1 MIFDSRSSYM
11 LKYEKSKSKLVEFN
25 VSKENYPN
33 YPLDPDDLT
42 YTTLY
47 VLSRYCEDLIENP
60 SSQELLELKSELTIV
75 SQYYDSTVKTNLR
88 KKYSKQFLLLGS
100 TAYFLSDNFGSA
112 KVLIEKIDDWKP
124 KNGIMT
130 ILYATLRF
138 LLTGMLIDL
147 PVLNRNYSQFLD
159 GLKNHFEHGVSPE
172 TSFDALRKMRKRIH
186 NSNNIVAVSYV
197 DFLFSTIIHAIKHSA
212 WILLPRHSDSNG
224 NEWAKYLR
232 SGNSIKLLW
241 PAQKVILEAG
251 ALTENDLVV
260 PLPTG
265 VGKTKSIELLLRAKF
280 LKQENNLAI
289 IIAPLR
295 ALCNEITSDL
305 ISVLSD
311 DVIVNQFTDMTQ
323 EDFEFTI
330 LSDSK
335 YVFICTPEKFS
346 YILRHK
352 QDIIE
357 SIQLFIFDE
366 AHLFDDASRG
376 TQYELLVSEISRSRN
391 SNAQMVLFSAVL
403 ANANQISGWLF
414 DDESATIDYSLVKS
428 TEKSIG
434 FLSSDQT
441 IHYYEK
447 DNMADESFFV
457 PKSIVVEP
465 LQSLRKG
472 STPKYFP
479 EKNAQDIAIYY
490 ANKLAGQGGVA
501 IYAGRVTSIA
511 PIMRRIVEINKRGYD
526 LSNLLGNESL
536 NEVAKLSN
544 LIALNYGENFE
555 LTGASKLGAFPHYA
569 NLANGIKM
577 SIEHALRKKH
587 ISLVVCTTTL
597 AEGVNIPIKY
607 LFLTTFSLG
616 TTSVQIRKMQ
626 NMVGRTARSGI
637 HTEGS
642 AIITDPTFYDNRA
655 NRKAGG
661 QHKWEDCKKMFDFS
675 HTEACS
681 SAILSLASNVYVDYN
696 SYYKAELLISYLINN
711 YNNPECFT
719 NLIEEVQYGYKQ
731 HVNNEDKFERYAPGI
746 ATKIKQIEHIVENI
760 ENYLCYIHNSQQ
772 SPDQF
777 YATVHKLVHQT
788 FAYYLGSV
796 EQREALT
803 KFFNLIA
810 QKIVSNIDPEKAAYF
825 AKSLYGIDVSNRVL
839 IWINEYIETLEE
851 YSTEGIIDAVL
862 NLFVELFPD
871 KAKIE
876 YDTLKDI
883 LHLWISGMPYVGI
896 QNSIRS
902 KLKINTI
909 EKICSNTFSFHFCF
923 LIGNILDA
931 ISERSEYLTEQLTI
945 LQKNVK
951 YGVPSIF
958 QIFICENVFDDRIVA
973 KQIDEILSQDLVTGK
988 AFQDH
993 IVENRRKILHTLKSY
1008 PGYFTHKFQIYTR
1021 KAARL
1026 VPDGVAPISTVHPS
1040 N

>member
-60 SSQELLELKSELTIV
+60 SSQELLELKSELSIV

-88 KKYSKQFLLLGS
+88 KKYSKQFLLLGA

-138 LLTGMLIDL
+138 LLTGILIDL
-147 PVLNRNYSQFLD
+147 PELNRNYSQFLN

-172 TSFDALRKMRKRIH
+172 PSFDALRKMRKRIH
-186 NSNNIVAVSYV
+186 NSNNIAAVSYV
-197 DFLFSTIIHAIKHSA
+197 DFLFSVMIYAIKHSA
-212 WILLPRHSDSNG
+212 WILLPKYSDSSKV
-224 NEWAKYLR
+224 EWSNYLR
-232 SGNSIKLLW
+232 SDNSIKLLW

-251 ALTENDLVV
+251 VLTGNDIVV

-280 LKQENNLAI
+280 MNQENNLAVV
-289 IIAPLR
+289 IAPLR

-305 ISVLSD
+305 TSALSNEI
-311 DVIVNQFTDMTQ
+311 IVNQFTDTTQ

-352 QDIIE
+352 QDILE
-357 SIQLFIFDE
+357 DIQLFIFDE

-391 SNAQMVLFSAVL
+391 SEAQLVLFSAVL

-434 FLSSDQT
+434 FISSDKT

-447 DNMADESFFV
+447 DDMAKESFFV
-457 PKSIVVEP
+457 PKSIVVEA
-465 LQSLRKG
+465 LQLFGRESKPRQ
-472 STPKYFP
+472 FP
-479 EKNAQDIAIYY
+479 ENSAQDIAIYY
-490 ANKLAGQGGVA
+490 ANKLCDQGGVA
-501 IYAGRVTSIA
+501 IYAGRVPSI
-511 PIMRRIVEINKRGYD
+511 PPVMRRIVEINKRGYD
-526 LSNLLGNESL
+526 LSKLLENGNL
-536 NEVAKLSN
+536 NEVTKLSN
-544 LIALNYGENFE
+544 LFALNYGEDFE
-555 LTGASKLGAFPHYA
+555 LTEASKLGAFPHYA
-569 NLANGIKM
+569 DLANGIKM

-597 AEGVNIPIKY
+597 AEGVNIPITY

-642 AIITDPTFYDNRA
+642 AIITDSSFYDNRM
-655 NRKAGG
+655 NWKSGG
-661 QHKWEDCKKMFDFS
+661 KYRWADCKKMFDYS
-675 HTEACS
+675 HTEACVS
-681 SAILSLASNVYVDYN
+681 SILSLVSDLYVDY
-696 SYYKAELLISYLINN
+696 KAHYSSNVLVQYIINN
-711 YNNPECFT
+711 YENPLCFA
-719 NLIEEVQYGYKQ
+719 NLTIAIQSSYKK
-731 HVNNEDKFERYAPGI
+731 HIANDKKYERYAPD
-746 ATKIKQIEHIVENI
+746 IENKVKELKHIIENV
-760 ENYLCYIHNSQQ
+760 ENYLCYIYNFHQ
-772 SPDQF
+772 DVGQF
-777 YATVHKLVHQT
+777 YDATEELVRQT
-788 FAYYLGSV
+788 FAYYLGNEEQKLALSGIFKSV
-796 EQREALT
+796 
-803 KFFNLIA
+803 A
-810 QKIVSNIDPEKAAYF
+810 QKIVFSVAPNNAPYF
-825 AKSLYGIDVSNRVL
+825 AKSLYGIDVSSQVL
-839 IWINEYIETLEE
+839 QWVDENLENIEE
-851 YSTEGIIDAVL
+851 YSVDDILTSIVS
-862 NLFVELFPD
+862 LFIELFPD
-871 KAKIE
+871 RTKVRA
-876 YDTLKDI
+876 DLLRNI
-883 LHLWISGMPYVGI
+883 LQLWINGMPYEEI
-896 QNSIRS
+896 YSS
-902 KLKINTI
+902 TKEELTINQI
-909 EKICSNTFSFHFCF
+909 EKTCASTLSFHLCF

-931 ISERSEYLTEQLTI
+931 VGDRSEDLTVQLAI
-945 LQKNVK
+945 LQKYIK
-951 YGVPSIF
+951 YGVSSTF
-958 QIFICENVFDDRIVA
+958 QVSICENIFDDRVIA
-973 KQIDEILSQDLVTGK
+973 KQLDEILGK
-988 AFQDH
+988 GYEPDQNFREYISA
-993 IVENRRKILHTLKSY
+993 RRRDILKFLKNYPEYFSY
-1008 PGYFTHKFQIYTR
+1008 KLRMYTR
-1021 KAARL
+1021 KSA
-1026 VPDGVAPISTVHPS
+1026 D
-1040 N
+1040 